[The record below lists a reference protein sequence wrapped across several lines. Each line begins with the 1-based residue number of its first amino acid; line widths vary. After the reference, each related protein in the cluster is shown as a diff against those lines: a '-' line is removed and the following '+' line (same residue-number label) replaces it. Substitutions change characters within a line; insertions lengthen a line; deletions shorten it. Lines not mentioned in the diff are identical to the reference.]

1 VERVANNNPAI
12 ISDATPRWRSSWT
25 WLVLAATA
33 TAGAGAAVYY
43 AALGLT
49 LSHYD
54 ARAHIV
60 VARRIADSLTPGWR
74 QFGAIWLPLPHA
86 LNAPFVWMDWNY
98 RTGFS
103 GVMISVLALSIG
115 LTAITRFIHA
125 RTGSLAAALSVPAIV
140 LMNPNVLYLQ
150 STPMTEPLLF
160 GLSLLAVVT
169 VDAWLRDFSTRSHRM
184 AGITLAALVM
194 TRYEGWF
201 IAAALLGVALI
212 SRRGQRIGVVRLAA
226 YPGVAIGTF
235 LVLSWAAT
243 GVWFV
248 TSGFF
253 VPDNPAWH
261 RPVAVLV
268 DVLEATVTLGSRTLV
283 LVAIAG
289 AVACLLASRRTLASL
304 TPLSLLAAACLPIA
318 AFYEGHPYR
327 VRYMVPLVVAAGVL
341 SAFALAHVSR
351 TFRGWATVTLLVT
364 VWIQRPPLDGQAP
377 MVLEAQWET
386 PFRLG
391 RAAVTR
397 HLDEN
402 YDGEPILAS
411 MGSLAHYMQEASSHG
426 LRLDHFVHEGNG
438 DLWTAALEDPRRHV
452 SWVMIEER
460 AEGGDQ
466 LAARARSDSSF
477 LSGFARA
484 ADGGGLV
491 LYRRAP

>member
-1 VERVANNNPAI
+1 MERVANNNPPI
-12 ISDATPRWRSSWT
+12 ISDASARWRSSCT
-25 WLVLAATA
+25 WLVLTASAMAGTAAA
-33 TAGAGAAVYY
+33 FYY
-43 AALGLT
+43 ARQGLT

-54 ARAHIV
+54 ARAHLV

-74 QFGAIWLPLPHA
+74 QFGAVWLPLPHA
-86 LNAPFVWMDWNY
+86 LNAPFVWIDWNY

-103 GVMISVLALSIG
+103 GVVISIVALSVG

-125 RTGSLAAALSVPAIV
+125 RTGSLAAALSVPAVV

-160 GLSLLAVVT
+160 GISLLAVVS
-169 VDAWLRDFSTRSHRM
+169 VDAWLRDLSLRAHRL
-184 AGITLAALVM
+184 AGITLTALVM
-194 TRYEGWF
+194 TRYEGWL
-201 IAAALLGVALI
+201 IAAALIGVALVA
-212 SRRGQRIGVVRLAA
+212 RRDQWIAVFRLAA

-235 LVLSWAAT
+235 LFLGWAAT

-253 VPDNPAWH
+253 VPDNPAFH

-268 DVLEATVTLGSRTLV
+268 DVLDATVALGSRTLV
-283 LVAIAG
+283 LVATAG
-289 AVACLLASRRTLASL
+289 VVACLLNSRRTLASL
-304 TPLSLLAAACLPIA
+304 TPLALLTTACLPIA

-327 VRYMVPLVVAAGVL
+327 VRYMAPLVVAAGVL
-341 SAFALAHVSR
+341 SAFALARVSR
-351 TFRGWATVTLLVT
+351 PIRGLATAAFLVA
-364 VWIQRPPLDGQAP
+364 VWIQRPPLDSQAP

-386 PFRLG
+386 PFRLE
-391 RAAVTR
+391 RAVVSR
-397 HLDEN
+397 HLDKD
-402 YDGEPILAS
+402 YDGQPILAS

-438 DLWTAALEDPRRHV
+438 DLWTAALEAPRRHV
-452 SWVMIEER
+452 AWVMIEER

-466 LAARARSDSSF
+466 LATRARSDSTF
-477 LSGFARA
+477 LSGFVRA

-491 LYRRAP
+491 LYRRVP

>member
-1 VERVANNNPAI
+1 MERVANNNPPI
-12 ISDATPRWRSSWT
+12 ISDATVGWRSSWT
-25 WLVLAATA
+25 WVVLLAT
-33 TAGAGAAVYY
+33 TTVGAGAAAYY
-43 AALGLT
+43 AAQGLT

-54 ARAHIV
+54 ARAHVV

-74 QFGAIWLPLPHA
+74 QFGAVWLPLPHA
-86 LNAPFVWMDWNY
+86 LNAPFMWIDWNY
-98 RTGFS
+98 GTGFS
-103 GVMISVLALSIG
+103 GVVISVLALSVG
-115 LTAITRFIHA
+115 LTAITQFIHA

-160 GLSLLAVVT
+160 GLSLLALVA
-169 VDAWLRDFSTRSHRM
+169 VDAWLRDSSRRTHLI
-184 AGITLAALVM
+184 AGGTLTALVM

-201 IAAALLGVALI
+201 IAAALLGVVLVA
-212 SRRGQRIGVVRLAA
+212 RRAQWITVVRLAA

-235 LVLSWAAT
+235 LFLGWAAT

-253 VPDNPAWH
+253 VPDNPAFH
-261 RPVAVLV
+261 RPMAVFV
-268 DVLEATVTLGSRTLV
+268 DVLDATVTLGSRTLV
-283 LVAIAG
+283 LVAMAG
-289 AVACLLASRRTLASL
+289 AVACLFATRRTWASL
-304 TPLSLLAAACLPIA
+304 TPLALLAAACLPVM

-341 SAFALAHVSR
+341 SAFALAHVSKAL
-351 TFRGWATVTLLVT
+351 RGWATVAFLVT
-364 VWIQRPPLDGQAP
+364 VWIQRPPLDSQAP

-386 PFRLG
+386 PFRLQ
-391 RAAVTR
+391 RTAVSR
-397 HLDEN
+397 HLDKV
-402 YDGEPILAS
+402 YDGQPILAS

-426 LRLDHFVHEGNG
+426 LPLDHFVHEGNG
-438 DLWTAALEDPRRHV
+438 DLWMAALDAPRRHV

-477 LSGFARA
+477 LSGFVRA

-491 LYRRAP
+491 LYRRVP